1 MITDWFRLKDRG
13 AIGVT
18 IKALSFNNT
27 STLIPM
33 GAFVQET
40 KVIGYST
47 NCYIFGQSAAVT
59 GITLGA
65 KLPNSQYLR
74 IRGPGAFQIGSDG
87 AGKITVLQYVSSLGS
102 DGFVHNVD
110 TGNILLEDGNNL
122 VTELGERLE
131 IESA

>member
-18 IKALSFNNT
+18 IRALSFNNT

-74 IRGPGAFQIGSDG
+74 IRGPAAFQVGSDG
-87 AGKITVLQYVSSLGS
+87 SGKITVLQYLSSIGDS
-102 DGFVHNVD
+102 FVNNVD
-110 TGNILLEDGNNL
+110 TANILLEDGNNL
-122 VTELGERLE
+122 VTELGDRLE
-131 IESA
+131 IES